1 MPTGPDDI
9 LLDLSHVTLVYEG
22 GVRALDD
29 VTLRIRRGERL
40 VVLGANGSGKSTLAG
55 VLCGLLAPDAGDVTL
70 AGQRVCTDGQPD
82 FDAYRTARRELG
94 LVFQN
99 PDDQI
104 VTSVV
109 ADDVA
114 FGPENLSVPTE
125 EIAARVARELHRVA
139 LDDYAQ
145 ADPTR
150 LSGGQKQ
157 PVAIA
162 GALAMEPAAIVF
174 DEPGALLDVRG
185 RRSILHVM
193 DRLHAAGTTIV
204 HITHFMEEAL
214 PADRAIVMDHG
225 RVALQGTPAEVF
237 THGEELERLGLDEPF
252 TAQLA
257 SRLRRAGVPVT
268 WTCDEDALADELI
281 SLARE
286 DARTGPEIAALPSG
300 GGVMA
305 DDFASRKGEGDLR
318 DPRLS
323 EAAGRVSR
331 VQAVFAFSGV
341 STESDGMPSPDGS
354 AAIALHDVVYSY
366 HDGDARTD
374 ARPALDHVSFE
385 VPRGSSCAIIGQTG
399 SGKSTLVRLVCALEA
414 PDAGTVTVSGIG
426 TSARRDRRRLHGHV
440 GYVMQHP
447 ERQLFAETVRQD
459 VAFGPTNLRLPADE
473 VDRRVAHALRLVGLA
488 GKEDA
493 SPFELSGG
501 QQRLCAIAGVLA
513 MHPDVLVLDEP
524 MAGLDPRG
532 RRQIRELLRDLHAH
546 GVTILTVT
554 HSMDQAAGCDRV
566 VVLNQSEVLMVGA
579 PAEVFASEHEALLHE
594 SGLGLPHALR
604 YARRLGSLGFPGLAD
619 PLSLDALADAL
630 VRALSGKEG

>member
-1 MPTGPDDI
+1 MPATPDDI
-9 LLDLSHVTLVYEG
+9 LLDLAHVSLVYEG
-22 GVRALDD
+22 DVRALDD
-29 VTLRIRRGERL
+29 VTLRVRRGERL
-40 VVLGANGSGKSTLAG
+40 VILGANGSGKSTLAG
-55 VLCGLLAPDAGDVTL
+55 VLCGLLAPDAGDVAL
-70 AGQRVCTDGQPD
+70 AGQRVCTDGEPD
-82 FDAYRTARRELG
+82 FDAYRTARRSLG

-114 FGPENLSVPTE
+114 FGPENLAVPPE

-139 LDDYAQ
+139 LDDYAS
-145 ADPTR
+145 ADPTK

-157 PVAIA
+157 RVAIA

-193 DRLHAAGTTIV
+193 DRLHAAGSTIV

-214 PADRAIVMDHG
+214 PADRVIVMDRG
-225 RVALQGTPAEVF
+225 RIALEGTPAEVF
-237 THGEELERLGLDEPF
+237 THGDELGRLGLDEPF
-252 TAQLA
+252 AAQLA
-257 SRLRRAGVPVT
+257 ARLRAAGLPVA
-268 WTCDEDALADELI
+268 WTCDEDVLAAELA
-281 SLARE
+281 SLTGVGSPSGEGMPLRGVLTPEGAKTSCTLETRPTAS
-286 DARTGPEIAALPSG
+286 DSLGSRKPFSPLLFARTPEN
-300 GGVMA
+300 
-305 DDFASRKGEGDLR
+305 
-318 DPRLS
+318 
-323 EAAGRVSR
+323 
-331 VQAVFAFSGV
+331 
-341 STESDGMPSPDGS
+341 MPSPDGEP
-354 AAIALHDVVYSY
+354 AIAVRDVVYSY

-374 ARPALDHVSFE
+374 ARPALDQVSFE
-385 VPRGSSCAIIGQTG
+385 VPAGSFCALIGQTG

-414 PDAGTVTVSGIG
+414 PDAGTIAVSGIG
-426 TSARRDRRRLHGHV
+426 TSSKRDRRRLHGRV

-459 VAFGPTNLRLPADE
+459 VAFGPVNLRLSPDE
-473 VDRRVAHALRLVGLA
+473 IDRRVAHALALVGLL

-513 MHPDVLVLDEP
+513 MQPDVLVLDEP

-532 RRQIRELLRDLHAH
+532 RRQVRDLLDDLHAH
-546 GVTILTVT
+546 GITILTVT

-566 VVLNQSEVLMVGA
+566 VVLNQSHVLMTGT
-579 PAEVFASEHEALLHE
+579 PGEVFAPGNEAVLHD
-594 SGLGLPHALR
+594 SGLGLPRALR
-604 YARRLGSLGFPGLAD
+604 FARHLDDLGVSGIGD
-619 PLSLDALADAL
+619 PLTLDELTDAL
-630 VRALSGKEG
+630 VRILAPTPATGDPRKEG